1 MKLSLQEALDRQT
14 EFNAEMVLPV
24 TFKPEAMFRI
34 KPVTRASSTL
44 EGHSE
49 AVLNVSFSPNGRM
62 LASAS
67 GDTTVRMWDLNTECP
82 DATLEGH
89 KGWVLYV
96 AFSPDGKTLASA
108 GMDKN
113 VLLWDVATGK
123 PKGLPLKGHK
133 NFITSI
139 AWEPMV
145 CATKDQRLAS
155 SSKDCTVR
163 IWSAANNS
171 CIRSLSSH
179 TGSITKVLWGG
190 EGLLYSASQDRTIKV
205 WEADTGVLVNNLQG
219 HAHWVNTM
227 ALSTDYVLRTG
238 CFDHKQKFID
248 ASDDEDTRAKMR
260 AYALER
266 YQRARDVNGEM
277 LVSGSDDFTMFMW
290 QPKKSTKSL
299 ARLSG
304 H

>member
-1 MKLSLQEALDRQT
+1 
-14 EFNAEMVLPV
+14 MVLPV

-96 AFSPDGKTLASA
+96 AFSPDGKILASA

-113 VLLWDVATGK
+113 VLLWDVDTGK
-123 PKGLPLKGHK
+123 QRGLPLKGHK
-133 NFITSI
+133 NFITRLEISHRNMHN
-139 AWEPMV
+139 PLFG
-145 CATKDQRLAS
+145 TNQRQNFII
-155 SSKDCTVR
+155 R
-163 IWSAANNS
+163 IK
-171 CIRSLSSH
+171 I
-179 TGSITKVLWGG
+179 
-190 EGLLYSASQDRTIKV
+190 
-205 WEADTGVLVNNLQG
+205 NLKI
-219 HAHWVNTM
+219 
-227 ALSTDYVLRTG
+227 
-238 CFDHKQKFID
+238 FFI
-248 ASDDEDTRAKMR
+248 
-260 AYALER
+260 
-266 YQRARDVNGEM
+266 
-277 LVSGSDDFTMFMW
+277 
-290 QPKKSTKSL
+290 P
-299 ARLSG
+299 

>member
-1 MKLSLQEALDRQT
+1 LQEALDRQND
-14 EFNAEMVLPV
+14 FNAEMVLPV

-96 AFSPDGKTLASA
+96 AFSPDGKILASA

-113 VLLWDVATGK
+113 VLLWDVDTGK
-123 PKGLPLKGHK
+123 QRGLPLKGHK

-145 CATKDQRLAS
+145 SATKDQRLAS
-155 SSKDCTVR
+155 SSKDLCVR

-205 WEADTGVLVNNLQG
+205 WDAETGVLVNNLQG
-219 HAHWVNTM
+219 HTHWVNTM

-238 CFDHKQKFID
+238 CFDHLQKFTE
-248 ASDDEDTRAKMR
+248 AADDEDTKTKMR
-260 AYALER
+260 AYA
-266 YQRARDVNGEM
+266 V
-277 LVSGSDDFTMFMW
+277 
-290 QPKKSTKSL
+290 
-299 ARLSG
+299 
-304 H
+304 